1 LKTKK
6 ISDVDFIVKYNG
18 GLSYCEL
25 SVHLGVSLTTVQV
38 YVKRLNLP
46 KRELIDRI
54 DRDRFT
60 KMWNDGHS
68 ASKIGRELGICGTT
82 VMRVAQKMGLKE
94 RTLKKSIVASEPKP
108 TSIVPIL
115 TKPSEKKNGIM
126 FVVPPTLKELKIKKL
141 QAEMAKAEKEYRV
154 YKREYGYTVRK
165 DEIEKL
171 AD

>member
-6 ISDVDFIVKYNG
+6 ISDADFIAKHKEE
-18 GLSYCEL
+18 LSYREL
-25 SVHLGVSLTTVQV
+25 SVYFSISIPTVQM

-82 VMRVAQKMGLKE
+82 VMRVAQKMGLKD
-94 RTLKKSIVASEPKP
+94 RTLKKSIVASEPKKEAP
-108 TSIVPIL
+108 VILSIL
-115 TKPSEKKNGIM
+115 TRTAEKTIGIV
-126 FVVPPTLKELKIKKL
+126 FVVPPTLKQLEKQKL
-141 QAEMAKAEKEYRV
+141 QAEMARAKREYRV
-154 YKREYGYTVRK
+154 YKRECGYTARK
-165 DEIEKL
+165 DKIE
-171 AD
+171 